1 MASFVLVT
9 ALLVAITA
17 ALCYRYRTKANPS
30 IAARLIA
37 LLWFGSIAW
46 WFLPNAYDA
55 IAAGQVDC
63 VGRRCHGQV
72 YLRSQRPA
80 DFWVTTGLWYLG
92 GVLCASFCVFA
103 LIPPGSR
110 EGDR

>member
-17 ALCYRYRTKANPS
+17 ALCYRYRTKANP
-30 IAARLIA
+30 
-37 LLWFGSIAW
+37 
-46 WFLPNAYDA
+46 
-55 IAAGQVDC
+55 
-63 VGRRCHGQV
+63 
-72 YLRSQRPA
+72 
-80 DFWVTTGLWYLG
+80 TTGLWYLG